1 MSGTTA
7 GSSAHESSLV
17 EELVAPLPALGHKGR
32 VEVELAGEI
41 VLFSSASA
49 CARTAWGVSRLGGV
63 LHPLLLGQP
72 GGVHGVFHPQQSLTL
87 LSCYNLFPHKSLALP
102 LVISLELMTGGTIV
116 DHVISNSVVLL
127 STG

>member
-32 VEVELAGEI
+32 VEVELAGET

-49 CARTAWGVSRLGGV
+49 CARTAWRVSGVGSFT
-63 LHPLLLGQP
+63 P
-72 GGVHGVFHPQQSLTL
+72 
-87 LSCYNLFPHKSLALP
+87 CC
-102 LVISLELMTGGTIV
+102 
-116 DHVISNSVVLL
+116 
-127 STG
+127 

>member
-32 VEVELAGEI
+32 VEVELAGEN

-49 CARTAWGVSRLGGV
+49 CARTAWGVSRLGGSFT
-63 LHPLLLGQP
+63 P
-72 GGVHGVFHPQQSLTL
+72 
-87 LSCYNLFPHKSLALP
+87 CC
-102 LVISLELMTGGTIV
+102 
-116 DHVISNSVVLL
+116 
-127 STG
+127 